1 MILVVGATGLL
12 GTRVCERL
20 RAEGQPVRALVRR
33 TSNPDK
39 VNALRSLGCEL
50 ATGDLKDPPQIQAAC
65 QGISALISTA
75 SSTLSRQPGDSIE
88 SVDLQ
93 GQLGLANAARSA
105 GVRRF
110 IYVSFRDDRTVQYP
124 LTQAKRS
131 VESAIADLDFTS
143 IQASYFMEVW
153 LSPAFG
159 FDYIHGRARINGG
172 GSKPISWVSYRD
184 VAEFC
189 IAPVFRSVAG
199 RSVLEVG
206 GPEALSPLEV
216 VRIFE
221 EESGRRFEVETIP
234 EAKLREQ
241 FDSANDSLEKSFAG
255 IMLQYA
261 HGDAIDM
268 RGLLES
274 IPVRLTSVR
283 EYARTVLEPYKL
295 ASVKAPTIS
304 L

>member
-12 GTRVCERL
+12 GTCVCERL
-20 RAEGQPVRALVRR
+20 RAEGQSVRALVRR
-33 TSNPDK
+33 TSDPDK

-50 ATGDLKDPPQIQAAC
+50 ATGDLKDLPQIQAAC

-93 GQLGLANAARSA
+93 GQLALADVARSA
-105 GVRRF
+105 GIRRF
-110 IYVSFRDDRTVQYP
+110 IYVSFRDNPTVQYP
-124 LTQAKRS
+124 LTQAKRC
-131 VESAIADLDFTS
+131 VERAIADLGFTS
-143 IQASYFMEVW
+143 IQASNFMEVW
-153 LSPAFG
+153 LSPALG
-159 FDYIHGRARINGG
+159 FDYIHGRARIYGS

-189 IAPVFRSVAG
+189 IAPILRSVAG
-199 RSVLEVG
+199 RSVLAVA

-216 VRIFE
+216 VKIFE

-241 FDSANDSLEKSFAG
+241 FDSANDPLEKSFAG
-255 IMLQYA
+255 LMLQYA
-261 HGDAIDM
+261 HGDAVDM
-268 RGLLES
+268 RGLLEL

-283 EYARTVLEPYKL
+283 EYARTVLEPYKR
-295 ASVKAPTIS
+295 ASADAPT

>member
-12 GTRVCERL
+12 GSRICERL
-20 RAEGQPVRALVRR
+20 RSEGQPVRALVRR

-93 GQLGLANAARSA
+93 GQLALANAARSA

-110 IYVSFRDDRTVQYP
+110 IYVSFRDDRTVQHP

-131 VESAIADLDFTS
+131 VERAIADFEFTS
-143 IQASYFMEVW
+143 IQASWFMEVW
-153 LSPAFG
+153 LSPALG
-159 FDYIHGRARINGG
+159 FDYVHGRARIY
-172 GSKPISWVSYRD
+172 GSGLKPISWVSYRD

-189 IAPVFRSVAG
+189 IAPVLRSVAG

-221 EESGRRFEVETIP
+221 EESGRRFGVDTIP

-255 IMLQYA
+255 LMLQYA
-261 HGDAIDM
+261 HGDAMDV

-283 EYARTVLEPYKL
+283 EYARTVLETCKR
-295 ASVKAPTIS
+295 ASANAPTPS

>member
-1 MILVVGATGLL
+1 MILVVGATGSL

-20 RAEGQPVRALVRR
+20 RAEGQPVRTLVRR

-65 QGISALISTA
+65 QGISALISTV

-93 GQLGLANAARSA
+93 GQLALADAARSA
-105 GVRRF
+105 DVRRF
-110 IYVSFRDDRTVQYP
+110 VYVSILNDPDVQYP

-131 VESAIADLDFTS
+131 VERAIADLDFTS
-143 IQASYFMEVW
+143 IQASFFMEVW
-153 LSPAFG
+153 LSPALG
-159 FDYIHGRARINGG
+159 FDYIHGRARIYGS

-189 IAPVFRSVAG
+189 IAPVLRSVAS

-206 GPEALSPLEV
+206 GPEALTPLEV
-216 VRIFE
+216 VKIFE
-221 EESGRRFEVETIP
+221 EESGRPFEVETTPRCKI
-234 EAKLREQ
+234 EGTVR
-241 FDSANDSLEKSFAG
+241 F
-255 IMLQYA
+255 
-261 HGDAIDM
+261 GD
-268 RGLLES
+268 
-274 IPVRLTSVR
+274 
-283 EYARTVLEPYKL
+283 
-295 ASVKAPTIS
+295 
-304 L
+304 

>member
-12 GTRVCERL
+12 GTRICERL
-20 RAEGQPVRALVRR
+20 RAEGQSVRALVRR

-50 ATGDLKDPPQIQAAC
+50 ATGDLKDPLQIQAAC

-75 SSTLSRQPGDSIE
+75 SSTLSRQVGDSIE
-88 SVDLQ
+88 TVDLQ
-93 GQLGLANAARSA
+93 GQLALANAARSA
-105 GVRRF
+105 GIKRF
-110 IYVSFRDDRTVQYP
+110 VFVSFRDDPAVQYP

-131 VESAIADLDFTS
+131 VERAIADLDFTS
-143 IQASYFMEVW
+143 IQANYFMEVW
-153 LSPAFG
+153 LSPAVG
-159 FDYIHGRARINGG
+159 FDYIHGRARIY
-172 GSKPISWVSYRD
+172 GSGLKPISWVSYRD

-189 IAPVFRSVAG
+189 IAPILRSVAG
-199 RSVLEVG
+199 RSVLPVG
-206 GPEALSPLEV
+206 GPEALTPLEV
-216 VRIFE
+216 VKVFE

-234 EAKLREQ
+234 DAKLREQ
-241 FDSANDSLEKSFAG
+241 FDSATDPLEKSFAG
-255 IMLQYA
+255 LMLQYA

-274 IPVRLTSVR
+274 IPVRLTSIR
-283 EYARTVLEPYKL
+283 EHARTVLQ
-295 ASVKAPTIS
+295 S

>member
-12 GTRVCERL
+12 GTRICERL
-20 RAEGQPVRALVRR
+20 RAEGQVVRALVRK

-39 VNALRSLGCEL
+39 VETLRALGCEL
-50 ATGDLKDPPQIQAAC
+50 TIGDLKDLLQIEQAC
-65 QGISALISTA
+65 QRISAVISTA

-93 GQLGLANAARSA
+93 GQLNLVNAARS
-105 GVRRF
+105 GGIKRF
-110 IYVSFRDDRTVQYP
+110 VYVSFRDDPAVQYP

-131 VESAIADLDFTS
+131 VERAIADLDFTS
-143 IQASYFMEVW
+143 IQASCFMEVW
-153 LSPAFG
+153 FSPAVG
-159 FDYIHGRARINGG
+159 FDYIQGRARICD

-189 IAPVFRSVAG
+189 IAPLLRSVAS

-206 GPEALSPLEV
+206 GPEALTPLEV
-216 VRIFE
+216 VKIFE
-221 EESGRRFEVETIP
+221 GESGRPFEVEKIP
-234 EAKLREQ
+234 EARLREQ
-241 FDSANDSLEKSFAG
+241 FDSATDSLEKSFAG
-255 IMLQYA
+255 LMLQYT

-283 EYARTVLEPYKL
+283 EYARTALK
-295 ASVKAPTIS
+295 SI
-304 L
+304 